1 MKKLMLALCAVAVL
15 FTACEDD
22 DKNKTE
28 NGVKLAKT
36 EETVK
41 AEASEVKVDA
51 TSEAD
56 WWIDGVSVQI
66 GEEKA
71 EYIENTAKADTFDG
85 DWFRAIRQEDGKA
98 LVLQTI
104 PNDGEERKLAVAVTS
119 SDEAAPVEFV
129 LTQEAKEEETE
140 EK

>member
-1 MKKLMLALCAVAVL
+1 MLALCAVAVL

-22 DKNKTE
+22 DNNKTE
-28 NGVKLAKT
+28 NSVKLAKT

-56 WWIDGVSVQI
+56 WWIDGVSVKI
-66 GEEKA
+66 GEDEA
-71 EYIENTAKADTFDG
+71 EYVENTAKADTIEG

-104 PNDGEERKLAVAVTS
+104 PNNGDERKLAVAVTS
-119 SDEAAPVEFV
+119 SEDAAPVEFV
-129 LTQEAKEEETE
+129 LTQEAKVEEIQ